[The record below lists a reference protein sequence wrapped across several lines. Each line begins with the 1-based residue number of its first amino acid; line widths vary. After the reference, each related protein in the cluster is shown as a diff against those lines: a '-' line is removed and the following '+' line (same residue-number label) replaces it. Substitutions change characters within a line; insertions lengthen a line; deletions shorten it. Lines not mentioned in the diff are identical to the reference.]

1 MKFSVLPALAALSCL
16 TSTINA
22 DTDPAI
28 ALAALAKKT
37 TEAILNQ
44 LDAQEE
50 ALKKQGQKALC
61 TRKNIAY
68 RQELYVP

>member
-1 MKFSVLPALAALSCL
+1 MKFSILTTLAALSCL
-16 TSTINA
+16 ASSINA

-28 ALAALAKKT
+28 AFADLTKKT

-44 LDAQEE
+44 LDAQEA
-50 ALKKQGQKALC
+50 ALKKQGQQALC

-68 RQELYVP
+68 RQEL